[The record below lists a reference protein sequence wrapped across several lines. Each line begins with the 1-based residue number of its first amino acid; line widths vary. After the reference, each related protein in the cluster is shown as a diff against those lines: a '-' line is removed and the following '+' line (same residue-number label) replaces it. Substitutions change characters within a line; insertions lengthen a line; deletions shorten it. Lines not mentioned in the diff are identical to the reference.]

1 VKEMVKRIIN
11 YTGIGLAVLLLSI
24 ICFLIFGS
32 RIAMIDI
39 FTIYTG
45 SMKPTIPIGS
55 TVIVQP
61 LQESHIKVD
70 DIIAFN
76 SSTNSETV
84 VHRVIEVNNEN
95 SSLSFRTAGDA
106 NESPDVDLVPAR
118 NVVGKVCFII
128 PYLGYL
134 SEFLRT
140 KLGYVLLV
148 ILPALL
154 TVSLEIK
161 IIIRELRGM
170 KSYVT

>member
-1 VKEMVKRIIN
+1 
-11 YTGIGLAVLLLSI
+11 
-24 ICFLIFGS
+24 
-32 RIAMIDI
+32 
-39 FTIYTG
+39 
-45 SMKPTIPIGS
+45 
-55 TVIVQP
+55 
-61 LQESHIKVD
+61 
-70 DIIAFN
+70 
-76 SSTNSETV
+76 
-84 VHRVIEVNNEN
+84 
-95 SSLSFRTAGDA
+95 
-106 NESPDVDLVPAR
+106 
-118 NVVGKVCFII
+118 VCFII